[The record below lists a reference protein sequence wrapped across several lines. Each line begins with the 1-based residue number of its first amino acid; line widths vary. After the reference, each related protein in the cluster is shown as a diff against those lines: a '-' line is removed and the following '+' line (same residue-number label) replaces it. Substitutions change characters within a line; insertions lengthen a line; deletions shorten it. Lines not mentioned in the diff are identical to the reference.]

1 MEGDG
6 VMARNLYKR
15 WTETH
20 DEVLR
25 RSYGTVSVDR
35 IAGVLGRT
43 EYAVHKH
50 ARVLGLASR
59 RGPKDTAWTEAQV
72 ADLKRLYPS
81 APWAMLTGA
90 IGKSKT
96 AIQAKAKLMG
106 IRRRRPREVTAPELD
121 TIAALWGSC
130 SASDIARRI
139 GRDPSTVRSHA
150 ALMGLPPKSAAPR
163 PVRAVADRKAG

>member
-1 MEGDG
+1 
-6 VMARNLYKR
+6 MARNLYKR

-59 RGPKDTAWTEAQV
+59 RGPKDKAWTEQQV
-72 ADLKRLYPS
+72 ADLRRLYPS
-81 APWAMLTGA
+81 APWPMLTEA
-90 IGKSKT
+90 IGKSRS
-96 AIQAKAKLMG
+96 AIQGKARQLG
-106 IRRRRPREVTAPELD
+106 VRRRNPREVTAPELD
-121 TIAALWGSC
+121 TIAARWGSC
-130 SASDIARRI
+130 SASEIAKRI
-139 GRDPSTVRSHA
+139 GRDQSTVRFRA